1 MPLREELNLALFDR
15 TKYLLW
21 DPRLP
26 QEHSLS
32 FTELQWFPKW
42 WEKAL
47 KPECERTYWVRLSQC
62 YLSAHCTVHIT
73 IDMRLRY
80 LNCGTRIVP
89 TERYCRKYETQIY
102 NSVRQ
107 GIFFL

>member
-42 WEKAL
+42 WGGPKDGDGREVAVL
-47 KPECERTYWVRLSQC
+47 LHV
-62 YLSAHCTVHIT
+62 
-73 IDMRLRY
+73 
-80 LNCGTRIVP
+80 
-89 TERYCRKYETQIY
+89 
-102 NSVRQ
+102 SV
-107 GIFFL
+107 